1 MERRNRN
8 TLKSYFQKGDVPTE
22 QQFAELI
29 DSVPNIVEDG
39 QAVCTGEGW
48 AFYPKAGGRMRITLH
63 EAEGMPAVWT
73 LALTP
78 DKGLAIGNEAGETLL
93 ELKQDRR
100 IVLKASVEKE
110 EGGDKPERDPENY
123 QTVEADKRWTNLIEI
138 TDCKDT
144 SHVYT
149 VIAIYRD
156 SNLGTCKLTRAT
168 AISLN
173 TIEQWVES
181 PRRHWW
187 GWSGRIRLRWQTD
200 GDRSV
205 LQIRSTRNSRSGKI
219 YCRVTELFRK

>member
-8 TLKSYFQKGDVPTE
+8 TLKSYFRKGDVPTE
-22 QQFAELI
+22 EQFAELI

-39 QAVCTGEGW
+39 QAVCTQEGW
-48 AFYPKAGGRMRITLH
+48 AFHPKAGGKMRVTLH
-63 EAEGMPAVWT
+63 EAEEKTAVWT

-78 DKGLAIGNEAGETLL
+78 GKGLAINNEAGETLL

-100 IVLKASVEKE
+100 IVLKALIEKE
-110 EGGDKPERDPENY
+110 EGGDGPERDPENY
-123 QTVEADKRWTNLIEI
+123 RTEEADKQWKDLIEI
-138 TDCKDT
+138 TDGKDT

-156 SNLGTCKLTRAT
+156 SNLGTCRLTRAT
-168 AISLN
+168 AICLN
-173 TIEQWVES
+173 PIEQWVES

-200 GDRSV
+200 GGRSV